1 MMDSLCSS
9 ITSDDGQTID
19 KLRTI
24 RPFTE
29 SQLLTLYNND
39 ELEGNQQFINT
50 FVDVRLFFI
59 NFNLKEY

>member
-50 FVDVRLFFI
+50 FVDVRLFFMDL
-59 NFNLKEY
+59 NLKEY

>member
-50 FVDVRLFFI
+50 FVEVRLFFM
-59 NFNLKEY
+59 NLNLK

>member
-59 NFNLKEY
+59 NFNFKKY

>member
-1 MMDSLCSS
+1 MDSLCSS

-39 ELEGNQQFINT
+39 ELERNQQFINT

-59 NFNLKEY
+59 NFN